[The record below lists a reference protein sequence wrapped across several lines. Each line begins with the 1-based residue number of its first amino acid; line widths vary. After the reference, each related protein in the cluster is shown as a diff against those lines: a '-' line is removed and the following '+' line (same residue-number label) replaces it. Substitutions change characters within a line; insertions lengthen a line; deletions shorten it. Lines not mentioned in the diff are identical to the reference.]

1 MTLSTTPR
9 NTSRNQTIPSQE
21 QQPMPHNV
29 ERKACQQY
37 VAHLQRIKILQAP
50 STPQT
55 SAQAELLSTSPRT
68 HPLAHIPISQSY
80 KPLKKQQL
88 KKPHHMLE
96 LQTDH
101 QGFQKSLPDGR
112 LERIKTSQPLLPPRH
127 RIHLRR
133 SAMQNI
139 VDETTRDKNPIL
151 KLHKND
157 FLGFQQKACEMNS
170 LRTPR
175 GLIQQQRSRLSDPRV
190 F

>member
-1 MTLSTTPR
+1 
-9 NTSRNQTIPSQE
+9 
-21 QQPMPHNV
+21 MPHSV
-29 ERKACQQY
+29 ERKPHQTPQKEHGGVSEQSIWSFRKACQQY
-37 VAHLQRIKILQAP
+37 VAHLQQIKILQAP

-55 SAQAELLSTSPRT
+55 SAQAELQ
-68 HPLAHIPISQSY
+68 I
-80 KPLKKQQL
+80 
-88 KKPHHMLE
+88 
-96 LQTDH
+96 DH